1 MLSEKYAVIWGM
13 QVAGI
18 FLRHSLIV
26 FEK

>member
-1 MLSEKYAVIWGM
+1 MLSEKYATIWGM
-13 QVAGI
+13 QVARI